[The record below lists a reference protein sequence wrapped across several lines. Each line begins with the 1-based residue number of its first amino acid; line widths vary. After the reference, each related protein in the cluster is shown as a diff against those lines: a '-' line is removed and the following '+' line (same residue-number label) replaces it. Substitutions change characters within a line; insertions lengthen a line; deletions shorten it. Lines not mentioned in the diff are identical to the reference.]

1 MASEQ
6 GSVVNAFF
14 KPRMVTTGP
23 TPVPEFVLAAMSNSV
38 YYHRSPAFADVMQ
51 ETRKLLP
58 KVFGTTQETLL
69 FGGTGTLAMEG
80 AIANFFNPGDKVI
93 AVDAGKF
100 GKRWADM
107 AKIYGLNTQVIV
119 VERGQTVNIDK
130 IAELLKAHP
139 DTRGVLVHASET
151 STGVRH
157 DVKSIAKLASM
168 AKDCL
173 TLVDGVTSL
182 GIFNVP
188 MDEWGVD
195 VLVGGSQ
202 KGFMLP
208 PGLSFGAA
216 SPRAW
221 KRAEE
226 VKNVRYYLDWRKERK
241 ANAENS
247 GAFTS
252 VVTLIGGLLAVL
264 QYFDK
269 EGLQNVYRR
278 NWKMAAATRKAAVAM
293 GFDLFVKNENAYSAV
308 CTALHAEGSYGSKA
322 RSQYGLTISGGQD
335 ELKGKIVRI
344 GHMGYIDG
352 WDVLAQLQAIGR
364 IAPGLGKPV
373 DLAKGLAAFWDVMDS
388 SADFTPSDLRTGHGA
403 GHAGA

>member
-6 GSVVNAFF
+6 GNLGNAFF

-23 TPVPEFVLAAMSNSV
+23 TPVPDFVLAAMSNSV
-38 YYHRSPAFADVMQ
+38 YYHRSPAFAEVME

-58 KVFGTTQETLL
+58 KVFGTASDTLL

-107 AKIYGLNTQVIV
+107 AKIYGLDVQVV
-119 VERGQTVNIDK
+119 TVERGQAVDVNK
-130 IAELLKAHP
+130 VEALLKTHS
-139 DTRGVLVHASET
+139 DVRGILVHASET

-157 DVKSIAKLASM
+157 DVKSIASLASKQ
-168 AKDCL
+168 KDCL

-182 GIFNVP
+182 GIFSVP
-188 MDEWGVD
+188 MDKWGVD

-221 KRAEE
+221 KRCEE
-226 VKNVRYYLDWRKERK
+226 IKNVRYYLDWRKERK

-252 VVTLIGGLLAVL
+252 VVTLIGGLREVL
-264 QYFDK
+264 RYFDK
-269 EGLQNVYRR
+269 EGLENVYRR
-278 NWKMAAATRKAAVAM
+278 NWKMAAATRKASVAM
-293 GFDLFVKNENAYSAV
+293 GFELFVKEENAYSAV
-308 CTALHAEGSYGSKA
+308 CTAIKAEGSYTGKA
-322 RSQYGLTISGGQD
+322 RSQYGLTVSGGQD
-335 ELKGKIVRI
+335 ELKGKIVRF

-352 WDVLAQLQAIGR
+352 WDVMAQLQAIGR
-364 IAPGLGKPV
+364 IAPGLGKQV
-373 DLAKGLAAFWDVMDS
+373 DLAKGMTAFWEVMDS
-388 SADFTPSDLRTGHGA
+388 TNDFTPSDLKG
-403 GHAGA
+403 